1 MGYSQDT
8 ICVQGGWQPK
18 NGEPRVLPIYQ
29 STTFKYATSE
39 EMGKL
44 FDLEEEGYFYSR
56 LQNPTNDVV
65 AQKICDLEGGVAAM
79 LTSSGQAAT
88 MLAVTNIC
96 EAGDHV
102 VCAAKVYGGT
112 SNLLA
117 VTLKRF
123 GIETTLVDQDA
134 PAEELEK
141 AFQPNTKAVFAE
153 TISNPAGVVLDID
166 KFVKLAHEHGVPMIC
181 DNTFATP
188 INCRPFEFGVDIVTH
203 STTKFMDGHAMALGG
218 AIVDSGN
225 FDWDAHADKFPGL
238 TTPDESYHGVIYT
251 QKFGKKAYITKAT
264 AQLMRDLGSIQSP
277 QNAFLLNLG
286 LETLHL
292 RMPQHCRNAQ
302 KVAEFLSKNEK
313 VAWVNYCG
321 LPDNKYYALA
331 QKYMPNGSCG
341 VISFGLKGGRDVSIK
356 FMDSLEFIAIVTH
369 VADARSCVLHPA
381 SHTHR
386 QLTDEQL
393 LEAGVR
399 PDLIRL
405 SVGIEN
411 AEDIIADIEQALNA

>member
-134 PAEELEK
+134 PADELEK
-141 AFQPNTKAVFAE
+141 SIPAEHQSCLCRDDFQP
-153 TISNPAGVVLDID
+153 
-166 KFVKLAHEHGVPMIC
+166 
-181 DNTFATP
+181 
-188 INCRPFEFGVDIVTH
+188 
-203 STTKFMDGHAMALGG
+203 
-218 AIVDSGN
+218 
-225 FDWDAHADKFPGL
+225 
-238 TTPDESYHGVIYT
+238 
-251 QKFGKKAYITKAT
+251 
-264 AQLMRDLGSIQSP
+264 
-277 QNAFLLNLG
+277 
-286 LETLHL
+286 
-292 RMPQHCRNAQ
+292 
-302 KVAEFLSKNEK
+302 
-313 VAWVNYCG
+313 
-321 LPDNKYYALA
+321 
-331 QKYMPNGSCG
+331 
-341 VISFGLKGGRDVSIK
+341 GRCC
-356 FMDSLEFIAIVTH
+356 T
-369 VADARSCVLHPA
+369 
-381 SHTHR
+381 
-386 QLTDEQL
+386 
-393 LEAGVR
+393 
-399 PDLIRL
+399 
-405 SVGIEN
+405 
-411 AEDIIADIEQALNA
+411 

>member
-141 AFQPNTKAVFAE
+141 AFQPKKNWKNTLNRIQKQYLPRQFP
-153 TISNPAGVVLDID
+153 TRQVLY
-166 KFVKLAHEHGVPMIC
+166 
-181 DNTFATP
+181 
-188 INCRPFEFGVDIVTH
+188 
-203 STTKFMDGHAMALGG
+203 
-218 AIVDSGN
+218 
-225 FDWDAHADKFPGL
+225 L
-238 TTPDESYHGVIYT
+238 TLTS
-251 QKFGKKAYITKAT
+251 
-264 AQLMRDLGSIQSP
+264 
-277 QNAFLLNLG
+277 LLNLHMS
-286 LETLHL
+286 TAF
-292 RMPQHCRNAQ
+292 R
-302 KVAEFLSKNEK
+302 
-313 VAWVNYCG
+313 
-321 LPDNKYYALA
+321 
-331 QKYMPNGSCG
+331 
-341 VISFGLKGGRDVSIK
+341 
-356 FMDSLEFIAIVTH
+356 
-369 VADARSCVLHPA
+369 
-381 SHTHR
+381 
-386 QLTDEQL
+386 
-393 LEAGVR
+393 
-399 PDLIRL
+399 
-405 SVGIEN
+405 
-411 AEDIIADIEQALNA
+411 